1 MSPIVAKNPQRSGD
15 SSSFKV
21 TRTAHSGAPFVF
33 ATRDNRRM
41 KTLCVYCGSN
51 AGAHPD
57 YARKAAALGRRM
69 AEDGLAL
76 VYGGGNVGLMGVVA
90 DAVLAGGG
98 EVIGVIPQQLVDWE
112 VAHRGVTRLDVVDS
126 MHTRKQRMFELA
138 DGFIALPGGFGT
150 LDEMFEMLTWRQLG
164 LGNKPCAFLDVNG
177 FWQPLVTMLDTMV
190 RERFLHAEQRGDL
203 WHGEDID
210 GMLAWMQGYVPAQA
224 DKWLDEKR
232 RGQLKLTPED
242 V

>member
-1 MSPIVAKNPQRSGD
+1 
-15 SSSFKV
+15 
-21 TRTAHSGAPFVF
+21 
-33 ATRDNRRM
+33 M

-51 AGAHPD
+51 AGSDPA
-57 YARKAAALGRRM
+57 YAALARDLGTRLAR
-69 AEDGLAL
+69 DGIAL
-76 VYGGGNVGLMGVVA
+76 VYGGGNIVA

-112 VAHRGVTRLDVVDS
+112 VAHKGVTRLEVVDS
-126 MHTRKQRMFELA
+126 MHTRKARMFELA

-164 LGNKPCAFLDVNG
+164 LGRKPCAFLGVNG
-177 FWQPLVTMLDTMV
+177 FWEPLMAMLDTMV
-190 RERFLHAEQRGDL
+190 RERFLHVEQRSDM
-203 WHGEDID
+203 WHGTEIEA
-210 GMLAWMQGYVPAQA
+210 LLEWMRGYVPAQA

-232 RGQLKLTPED
+232 RGQLKLTTED